1 VDDEQTDRLPACQ
14 MGDGSGRDR
23 RQAGHRK
30 RITERIR
37 RGYVTAKKPL
47 PIHVLS
53 QLMGHT
59 DTKTTEI
66 YLQVTGEEKRQMVVD
81 AWDG

>member
-1 VDDEQTDRLPACQ
+1 
-14 MGDGSGRDR
+14 M
-23 RQAGHRK
+23 
-30 RITERIR
+30 
-37 RGYVTAKKPL
+37 VTAKKPL

-66 YLQVTGEEKRQMVVD
+66 YLQVAGEEERQVVTD
-81 AWDG
+81 AWEG